1 MALNLKSL
9 KVERLAQEVAN
20 LTGSIKTE
28 AIRQALLEKKQRL
41 EATRGRDLKLSA
53 IRFLEDRVWPFLSP
67 SANRSL
73 TREEKDQILGY
84 GPDEAT
90 L

>member
-41 EATRGRDLKLSA
+41 GATRGRDPELSA
-53 IRFLEDRVWPFLSP
+53 IRFLEDRV
-67 SANRSL
+67 
-73 TREEKDQILGY
+73 
-84 GPDEAT
+84 
-90 L
+90 

>member
-9 KVERLAQEVAN
+9 EVERLAQEVAN
-20 LTGSIKTE
+20 LTGSTKTE
-28 AIRQALLEKKQRL
+28 AIRQALLEKKQRP
-41 EATRGRDLKLSA
+41 EATLERDPKLSA

-84 GPDEAT
+84 GPAGAP

>member
-1 MALNLKSL
+1 MALNLKSSE
-9 KVERLAQEVAN
+9 VEKLAQEVAN
-20 LTGSIKTE
+20 LTGSTKTE

-41 EATRGRDLKLSA
+41 EATRGRDPKLSA
-53 IRFLEDRVWPFLSP
+53 IRFLEDRVWPFLPP

-73 TREEKDQILGY
+73 TREEEDQILGY
-84 GPDEAT
+84 GPDGAP